1 MLKKLIAILLILIGI
16 VAVAGGVWGLSM
28 QNDSDINPE
37 IAGAALKFLQGADD
51 VMGKIDGTVSE
62 WSNGSFTLTSVLN
75 SLTGDTVDLTSDSSV
90 TAANRAI
97 RSITSSEKGERG
109 LPTSHSRAAPAIN
122 STAAI

>member
-28 QNDSDINPE
+28 QKDSDINPE

-90 TAANRAI
+90 TAFVFLYALEI
-97 RSITSSEKGERG
+97 LLCGIIGIETG
-109 LPTSHSRAAPAIN
+109 LLIFAWSRR
-122 STAAI
+122 